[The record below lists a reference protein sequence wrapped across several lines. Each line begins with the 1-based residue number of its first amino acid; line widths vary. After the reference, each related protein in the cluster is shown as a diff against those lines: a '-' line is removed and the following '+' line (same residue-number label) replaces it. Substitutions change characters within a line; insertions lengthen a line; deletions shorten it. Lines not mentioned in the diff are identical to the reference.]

1 MERWVAFVVTSANT
15 APLNETL
22 AYPWQPS
29 AVQYSASHKSPVIA
43 IFTGISRK
51 CGRWEGCMRIIV
63 CVIGVVGLSDTA
75 GRLRTSALKT
85 PMRIYPPL
93 DSHWCL
99 YLAVVAHA
107 GWGSLKPSGC

>member
-1 MERWVAFVVTSANT
+1 
-15 APLNETL
+15 
-22 AYPWQPS
+22 
-29 AVQYSASHKSPVIA
+29 
-43 IFTGISRK
+43 
-51 CGRWEGCMRIIV
+51 MRIIV

-93 DSHWCL
+93 ESHWCL

-107 GWGSLKPSGC
+107 GWGSL